1 MNGLKLNQNQFSDLI
16 NLNNKVFFPLVNFVN
31 KKDFE
36 SIIKKSLFNKK
47 FFPYPIF
54 FGINKKNYINIKI
67 KRVNFFINQKL
78 LQK

>member
-16 NLNNKVFFPLVNFVN
+16 NLNNKVFLPLINFVN

-36 SIIKKSLFNKK
+36 TIIKKSLFNKK

-54 FGINKKNYINIKI
+54 WSK
-67 KRVNFFINQKL
+67 
-78 LQK
+78 